1 MHGHGRKGIPTT
13 RHEPGIEELFL
24 EARPEIA
31 LQIPFFSILYY
42 HYGMP
47 IRGSVT
53 IGILLALT
61 IALIPT
67 NAVSAQE
74 ISPGSA
80 CKVLNQKV
88 SYKNTT
94 YSCIKSGKKLLWD
107 KGVPVAVSTVT
118 PTPTVTPAA
127 IAIPT
132 PAVTPTQELE
142 TPSPGATCSR
152 NKNSLKNC

>member
-1 MHGHGRKGIPTT
+1 MRIKGITAA
-13 RHEPGIEELFL
+13 G
-24 EARPEIA
+24 
-31 LQIPFFSILYY
+31 
-42 HYGMP
+42 
-47 IRGSVT
+47 VV
-53 IGILLALT
+53 LALS

-67 NAVSAQE
+67 NAVSAQV
-74 ISPGSA
+74 INAGTT

-88 SYKNTT
+88 YYQNTT

-107 KGVPVAVSTVT
+107 KGTSVATSTVV
-118 PTPTVTPAA
+118 PTPTVTPTA

>member
-1 MHGHGRKGIPTT
+1 M
-13 RHEPGIEELFL
+13 
-24 EARPEIA
+24 
-31 LQIPFFSILYY
+31 
-42 HYGMP
+42 
-47 IRGSVT
+47 T

>member
-1 MHGHGRKGIPTT
+1 
-13 RHEPGIEELFL
+13 
-24 EARPEIA
+24 
-31 LQIPFFSILYY
+31 
-42 HYGMP
+42 MP

-53 IGILLALT
+53 TGILLALT
-61 IALIPT
+61 VALIPT

-107 KGVPVAVSTVT
+107 KGTSVATSTVV
-118 PTPTVTPAA
+118 PTPTVTPT
-127 IAIPT
+127 AIPT
-132 PAVTPTQELE
+132 PTPLSTSAPTTQDLE
-142 TPSPGATCSR
+142 TPTPGSTCSR
-152 NKNSLKNC
+152 NRNALKNC